1 MLAPSL
7 ESGSECR
14 EILRQLILGDIL
26 HHISNIIEVSPF
38 CVKRRRR
45 RGGGF
50 VSILIVY
57 SHFFLISSLLSK
69 FRCGSYLE
77 IVLRKDIRYGSIG
90 VELNSPFMEELLHK
104 IKEFI
109 VMLDVDSWILD
120 DKEAIFLKGLS
131 YFLTI
136 LGIVA

>member
-1 MLAPSL
+1 M
-7 ESGSECR
+7 
-14 EILRQLILGDIL
+14 
-26 HHISNIIEVSPF
+26 
-38 CVKRRRR
+38 
-45 RGGGF
+45 
-50 VSILIVY
+50 
-57 SHFFLISSLLSK
+57 
-69 FRCGSYLE
+69 
-77 IVLRKDIRYGSIG
+77 RKDIRYGSIG